1 MSPVE
6 AIVLLLSV
14 LHFQFAL
21 SSDLSLASREEL
33 QQFKQCVR
41 GSQRSKLS
49 ECLGRSALNFIQRF
63 DEHENVTFVDDFVA
77 VKSETAASRSL
88 VNVLDTDPVDFRGI
102 LENAGAVMG
111 QRSLEW
117 HMDAL
122 YPGLMFKI
130 GPTADANSVAEFVLD
145 AGAHDERQ
153 FGYDEGTGRLLAKQY
168 LLPFLLGLK
177 FNLVALVPLLFAG
190 ICLLLKKSLF
200 LAKLAI
206 YVSSFL
212 GLGGVLG
219 TLGGGF
225 GGLGGLGG
233 GFGGFSGANFGYGGA
248 FAAQRPIGHFP
259 GKTTV
264 FGNGDELHH
273 QYNVQEP
280 QPYKRSDRKVR
291 FEQPREEAASTQPK
305 KRLTDDRFYD
315 YEKQHRQT
323 KSLEETISSAD
334 SLVRNFQDTSPASN
348 MNGWQIVDCL
358 GAESERLLEAATLD
372 NNTWHLSEYLS
383 IEPQQATNDSQ
394 NARTMKGLAGK
405 LLQLAQGR
413 ALRMRLPRQITISNA
428 IDEFGDE
435 LGLDQ
440 GRKKKDKDK
449 HMAMMGGMI
458 MLATFAQM
466 FLGKVI
472 LIAGSAFIMAK
483 IALLI
488 SLLVSP
494 LNSPPPST
502 TTTTSQW
509 RFASFLQGS
518 LKKGTTGH
526 SGSSDHVI
534 VTNAGATSAHSHESG
549 WHRSMPTHSYSPDQ
563 LEAHAED
570 VGHGQEQAY
579 YAYEM
584 DQLNRR
590 HLAAGAG
597 PTATTTANV
606 QENAALLPRRGFL

>member
-1 MSPVE
+1 MKP
-6 AIVLLLSV
+6 AWGILLIISL
-14 LHFQFAL
+14 LHIGLIDSQRDFAHV
-21 SSDLSLASREEL
+21 SAEEL
-33 QQFKQCVR
+33 KHFKQCVR
-41 GSQRSKLS
+41 GAQHSKLG
-49 ECLGRSALNFIQRF
+49 ECVGRSALNFIQRF
-63 DEHENVTFVDDFVA
+63 EESENVRFVEDFVA

-145 AGAHDERQ
+145 NGAQDERQ
-153 FGYDEGTGRLLAKQY
+153 FGYEDVGTGRLLAKQY

-219 TLGGGF
+219 SLGSFGGGAGFGGFGGGF
-225 GGLGGLGG
+225 GGANFGYAG
-233 GFGGFSGANFGYGGA
+233 GFGG
-248 FAAQRPIGHFP
+248 QRPIGHFP

-264 FGNGDELHH
+264 FGQGDELHH
-273 QYNVQEP
+273 QFNVHEP
-280 QPYKRSDRKVR
+280 QPYKRSDRKIR
-291 FEQPREEAASTQPK
+291 FEQPREAAAPPPPS
-305 KRLTDDRFYD
+305 KRPTEDRFYD
-315 YEKQHRQT
+315 YDKHRRPT
-323 KSLEETISSAD
+323 NSLEETIGSAD
-334 SLVRNFQDTSPASN
+334 ALVRNFPVAATSST
-348 MNGWQIVDCL
+348 NGWQVVDCL
-358 GAESERLLEAATLD
+358 GDESERLLEAATQD
-372 NNTWHLSEYLS
+372 NSTWQLSEYLS
-383 IEPQQATNDSQ
+383 IEPLPELRQRGRS
-394 NARTMKGLAGK
+394 ARGFAGK
-405 LLQLAQGR
+405 LLRLAQGR
-413 ALRMRLPRQITISNA
+413 ALRVRLPRQLTISNA
-428 IDEFGDE
+428 IDEFNSD
-435 LGLDQ
+435 LGADQ

-488 SLLVSP
+488 SLL
-494 LNSPPPST
+494 
-502 TTTTSQW
+502 
-509 RFASFLQGS
+509 GS
-518 LKKGTTGH
+518 LKKGMTGH
-526 SGSSDHVI
+526 SGSPEHVI
-534 VTNAGATSAHSHESG
+534 VSSSAHSHESG
-549 WHRSMPTHSYSPDQ
+549 WHRSMPTDGYSAAQ
-563 LEAHAED
+563 LEP
-570 VGHGQEQAY
+570 VGGEEHGHDQAY
-579 YAYEM
+579 YAYET
-584 DQLNRR
+584 DQLKRR
-590 HLAAGAG
+590 QLEASTAQKAAA
-597 PTATTTANV
+597 PI
-606 QENAALLPRRGFL
+606 PMRGFL